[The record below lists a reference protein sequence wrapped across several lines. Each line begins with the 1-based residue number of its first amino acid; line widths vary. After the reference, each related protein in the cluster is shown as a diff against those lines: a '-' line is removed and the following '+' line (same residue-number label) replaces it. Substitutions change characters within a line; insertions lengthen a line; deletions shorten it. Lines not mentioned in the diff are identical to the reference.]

1 MQEIAWSATQFLPFS
16 ALLMPQF
23 VQNKALYTVS
33 YESCEAVEELCDLG
47 SALRVVTG

>member
-1 MQEIAWSATQFLPFS
+1 MQEIAWSATQFLLVS
-16 ALLMPQF
+16 AWLMPQF
-23 VQNKALYTVS
+23 WQNKVVHTVS